1 MGVYHKIWKRAVMVR
16 TGGKVD
22 WARWILIVLLV
33 ASALYAAWKWGEWQ
47 RAGATGAAY
56 AARITCSC
64 RYIGGR
70 DAKSCARDVR
80 DDAWM
85 ASISEETEQKAVRAS
100 VPLLG
105 SARAVFRPG
114 YGCVMDQG

>member
-1 MGVYHKIWKRAVMVR
+1 MVR

-22 WARWILIVLLV
+22 WARWVLIAML
-33 ASALYAAWKWGEWQ
+33 AAFALYAAWKWGEWQ
-47 RAGATGAAY
+47 RAGETGAAY

-70 DAKSCARDVR
+70 DGASCARDVR

-85 ASISEETEQKAVRAS
+85 ASVSEEPEQKAVRAS

-114 YGCVMDQG
+114 YGCLLEQP

>member
-1 MGVYHKIWKRAVMVR
+1 MVR
-16 TGGKVD
+16 MNLSTSGRVD
-22 WARWILIVLLV
+22 WARWLLV
-33 ASALYAAWKWGEWQ
+33 ALLLGFVGYGAWHWSEWR
-47 RAGATGAAY
+47 RAGETGAAY

-64 RYIGGR
+64 RYVGGR
-70 DAKSCARDVR
+70 DAKSCAQDVR

-85 ASISEETEQKAVRAS
+85 ASVNDMPEEKAVRAS

-114 YGCVMDQG
+114 FGCLLDPQPQR

>member
-16 TGGKVD
+16 TGGRVD
-22 WARWILIVLLV
+22 WARWVLIALL
-33 ASALYAAWKWGEWQ
+33 AAFALYAAWKWGEWQ
-47 RAGATGAAY
+47 RAGAAGAAY
-56 AARITCSC
+56 AVRITCSC

-70 DAKSCARDVR
+70 DAESCARDIS
-80 DDAWM
+80 DDAGL
-85 ASISEETEQKAVRAS
+85 AFVTELPEEKAIRAS

-114 YGCVMDQG
+114 FGCLMD

>member
-1 MGVYHKIWKRAVMVR
+1 MVR
-16 TGGKVD
+16 SEKKND
-22 WARWILIVLLV
+22 WARWLLGALLIGLL
-33 ASALYAAWKWGEWQ
+33 AYGWWHWSDWR
-47 RAGATGAAY
+47 RAGETGASY
-56 AARITCSC
+56 AARLTCSC

-70 DAKSCARDVR
+70 DAKSCARDIR

-85 ASISEETEQKAVRAS
+85 ASVNEEPEEKAVRAS

-114 YGCVMDQG
+114 YGCLIESPSQR